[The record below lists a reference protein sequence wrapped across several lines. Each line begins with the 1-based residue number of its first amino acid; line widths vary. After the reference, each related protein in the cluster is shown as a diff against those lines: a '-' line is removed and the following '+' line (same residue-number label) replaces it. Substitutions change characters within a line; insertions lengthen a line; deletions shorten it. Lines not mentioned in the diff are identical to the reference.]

1 MKSITRLVIVTVLLT
16 ATSVWAHAFLDH
28 AEPAVGSTIDAP
40 PAEIK
45 IWFTERLEPAFSQIQ
60 LLDHKGRP
68 VTQNK
73 ATIDPDDA
81 TLLRLALPGLKPGAY
96 KVTWK
101 VMSVDT
107 HITVGNF
114 SFTFRPS
121 R

>member
-1 MKSITRLVIVTVLLT
+1 MKSITRLAILAILLT
-16 ATSVWAHAFLDH
+16 ATSAWAHAFLDH
-28 AEPAVGSTIDAP
+28 AEPAVGSTIDSP

-45 IWFTERLEPAFSQIQ
+45 IWFTERLEPSFSQIQ
-60 LLDHKGRP
+60 LFDHKGRA
-68 VTQNK
+68 VTQNQ
-73 ATIDPDDA
+73 AVIDSDDP
-81 TLLRLALPGLKPGAY
+81 TLLKLSLPSLAPGLY

-114 SFTFRPS
+114 SFMLRRS